1 MDARLK
7 TEVRECTTRLGGIL
21 KEQLGSERFDT
32 IETLRLASRQV
43 RRHHRRKEIQFK
55 RQFVKGLSQSR
66 KEEKGSKK
74 RGQSPHLGI
83 AGVIGSCAVS
93 SSINKA
99 LWSRLTF
106 GSRSL
111 FGLCYSNNSL

>member
-66 KEEKGSKK
+66 KGVSPREKGSVPAFRYCWRDRVM
-74 RGQSPHLGI
+74 RGQLF
-83 AGVIGSCAVS
+83 
-93 SSINKA
+93 NK
-99 LWSRLTF
+99 
-106 GSRSL
+106 
-111 FGLCYSNNSL
+111 